1 MRQIASVLFV
11 VFCIMFCIYTAKS
24 NANNTELHQIMQDEG
39 LRLNIYDD
47 HLGYSTIG
55 YGHKLRDSEHFIT
68 ITKAQA
74 VALLMKDYDE
84 VVKDVRMRYPWA
96 TGEVHKVLVN
106 MTYQMGATKVKLFK
120 RTLYSL
126 AFGDYVEASKE
137 MLRSTWASEG
147 QTPLRAKRLSNRI
160 LKLG

>member
-1 MRQIASVLFV
+1 
-11 VFCIMFCIYTAKS
+11 
-24 NANNTELHQIMQDEG
+24 
-39 LRLNIYDD
+39 
-47 HLGYSTIG
+47 TIG

-106 MTYQMGATKVKLFK
+106 MTYQMGSKGVSLFK
-120 RTLYSL
+120 KTLYFL
-126 AFGDYVEASKE
+126 AFGEYKEASLEMLNSLWASKE
-137 MLRSTWASEG
+137 
-147 QTPLRAKRLSNRI
+147 QTPHRARRLSKRI
-160 LKLG
+160 GVL